1 MKTQKNAK
9 IVVLEDSPSGQYLQA
24 EVDGSLDRDILE
36 FLVKRDVVTYRCLAR
51 KVIYVYPFTTAF
63 GNSKIQE
70 ERLNKIVNELGWYVP
85 SFDSMY

>member
-9 IVVLEDSPSGQYLQA
+9 IVTVEDTPSGQYLQA
-24 EVDGSLDRDILE
+24 EVDGSFGRDVME
-36 FLVKRDVVTYRCLAR
+36 FLVKKDTVTYRSLAR

-63 GNSKIQE
+63 GNPKSQE
-70 ERLNKIVNELGWYVP
+70 ERLDRIVNELGWYVP